1 MLVRAVTLLLRDAAP
16 ADRLQLADAAA
27 VAELQFRL
35 QQPLLLL
42 HQLQLLIHT
51 LI

>member
-1 MLVRAVTLLLRDAAP
+1 MLVHAVTLLLRAAP
-16 ADRLQLADAAA
+16 ADRLQPADAAA

-35 QQPLLLL
+35 QQQLQWL